1 MTESEAIEAIQF
13 DLKIGGEI
21 HSQVLR
27 DAVDVAIQVLEKVQ
41 ARDKKVWHR
50 TDEIPDT
57 EDCYIVA
64 WLPKEGQCKAD
75 SPHYY
80 AIWSY
85 EDGEWQIYVP
95 NDFAGK
101 EIILLAW
108 AELPEPYHKE
118 CEENKEIDA
127 DKLLEHISKIPT
139 AFNTDHLIDRLND
152 EADASCE
159 NFDKYAREV
168 AICENENTFSAGLIM
183 AVEIIRECESDG
195 NG

>member
-1 MTESEAIEAIQF
+1 MTIDEAIETIQF

-21 HSQVLR
+21 HSQVLL
-27 DAVDVAIQVLEKVQ
+27 DAIDVAIQALEEVQ

-50 TDEIPDT
+50 PDEIPDT

-64 WLPKEGQCKAD
+64 WLPKGGQCKAD

-101 EIILLAW
+101 EIVLLAW
-108 AELPEPYHKE
+108 TKLPEPYHKE
-118 CEENKEIDA
+118 REENKVIDT
-127 DKLLEHISKIPT
+127 DKIVE
-139 AFNTDHLIDRLND
+139 RLK
-152 EADASCE
+152 DASYE
-159 NFDKYAREV
+159 NFDKYADERD
-168 AICENENTFSAGLIM
+168 ICKTENTFAYGLVR

>member
-27 DAVDVAIQVLEKVQ
+27 DAVDVAIQALEEVKVKG
-41 ARDKKVWHR
+41 KKVWHHSY
-50 TDEIPDT
+50 EIPNKD
-57 EDCYIVA
+57 DCYIVA
-64 WLPKEGQCKAD
+64 WLPKGEQSRAD

-85 EDGEWQIYVP
+85 EDEEWQIYVP
-95 NDFAGK
+95 NNFTGK
-101 EIILLAW
+101 EIILIAW
-108 AELPEPYHKE
+108 TELPETYYKE
-118 CEENKEIDA
+118 CEENKVID
-127 DKLLEHISKIPT
+127 S
-139 AFNTDHLIDRLND
+139 LN
-152 EADASCE
+152 EESDASCE
-159 NFDKYAREV
+159 NFDKYAGEH
-168 AICENENTFSAGLIM
+168 AICKDENTLSAGLIR